1 MKSIY
6 TLLENTNHIKISNLV
21 YDGDIDILYDVLA
34 DINESSADTT
44 KLAVAVKAFLNSKNA
59 VVKALYKYSPYI
71 IALKPL
77 AKIIY
82 DVIYDR
88 ILAKG
93 VEHDFKHLSVDI
105 KRYDD
110 NSVLCIIKFNNTT
123 LSFLMEK
130 EK

>member
-1 MKSIY
+1 MKCQ
-6 TLLENTNHIKISNLV
+6 LVNPNFKENYLTNILAQRGV
-21 YDGDIDILYDVLA
+21 TDI
-34 DINESSADTT
+34 E
-44 KLAVAVKAFLNSKNA
+44 AFLNSKNA